1 MKPWLA
7 FITLLWLLILV
18 ACVTLPDTGKRAFIL
33 LDPRQEAHMGF
44 IAFNQ
49 MRQSHKISQDPQTRT
64 IVSRVVKRI
73 TPHVTANVSQW
84 DYEVFE
90 DNTPNA
96 FALPGGKIGVHTGI
110 LRLTQNEAGLATVI
124 GHECAHVSQRH
135 GGQRMSQQIA
145 ASLAGGLLGAAIG
158 SENRR
163 QQQIFMQSFGM
174 ISTLGILAFSREHER
189 EADALGLRYM
199 AQAGYDPRQALQF
212 WQRMA
217 QATAR
222 QPRPPVWLST
232 HPPDSERIRYIQAL
246 IPQVM
251 PLYEAALAQ

>member
-1 MKPWLA
+1 MKPWLV
-7 FITLLWLLILV
+7 FITLLWLVILV

-33 LDPRQEAHMGF
+33 LDPRQEAQMGF
-44 IAFNQ
+44 TAFNQ
-49 MRQSHKISQDPQTRT
+49 MRQSQKISQDPQARAL
-64 IVSRVVKRI
+64 VSRVVSRI
-73 TPHVTANVSQW
+73 TPQVTASGAQW

-110 LRLTQNEAGLATVI
+110 LRLAQNEAGLATVI

-158 SENRR
+158 SEDRR

-174 ISTLGILAFSREHER
+174 ISGLGILAFSREHER

-199 AQAGYDPRQALQF
+199 AKAGYNPREALQF
-212 WQRMA
+212 WRRMA
-217 QATAR
+217 QATAG
-222 QPRPPVWLST
+222 QARPPFWLSS
-232 HPPDSERIRYIQAL
+232 HPPDTERIRRIEAL

-251 PLYEAALAQ
+251 PLYEAAKAQ